1 MTTFK
6 ILLSLEVTDTTSPD
20 LTFITLT
27 SLLNVPTLRFGIFL
41 SICGDVSLFAVTVT
55 GIVTVADGVVLL
67 STFNFVSPAS
77 AVSIASRLNVLSVW
91 SCINFNFA
99 AVPVATSSEYLT
111 SVHPFKIPFGRIGSD
126 VVVPFSTVILFVL
139 INAILSAVETE
150 VPTRLISFKFVIDF
164 NASIFLIF
172 ILLLKSNF
180 SHPVASFKYSTSVSV
195 RFLLERLISFLA
207 ANSAFVIWPFVP
219 PSASYKE

>member
-1 MTTFK
+1 MSVMFLLFSRLIFSQLTASDNPAKSAFVRSLDSNSIDFTVLISSLLMLPSLFASASFNALYTVILVNGTIVFPSASCCATLTSMSIESLYTFPSRVIVASKVVFPAAFASTINGIVTSAVATLAFVTTFK

-77 AVSIASRLNVLSVW
+77 AVSIASRLNVLSV
-91 SCINFNFA
+91 
-99 AVPVATSSEYLT
+99 
-111 SVHPFKIPFGRIGSD
+111 
-126 VVVPFSTVILFVL
+126 
-139 INAILSAVETE
+139 
-150 VPTRLISFKFVIDF
+150 
-164 NASIFLIF
+164 
-172 ILLLKSNF
+172 
-180 SHPVASFKYSTSVSV
+180 
-195 RFLLERLISFLA
+195 
-207 ANSAFVIWPFVP
+207 
-219 PSASYKE
+219 